1 MINLSL
7 QILLDDFR
15 RDPNFLW
22 VDDVFITGIL
32 AKRAGIKHKSI
43 SPAYA
48 LSSHFLENER
58 RKEKVIF
65 AHLSGARNHG
75 YRRELWAEFLA
86 RNGYALDAE
95 SGKLGVVE
103 VRKKVETVTSG
114 VKKPESKRRTA
125 RKKRKGN
132 GKNSEAPKEA

>member
-1 MINLSL
+1 M
-7 QILLDDFR
+7 
-15 RDPNFLW
+15 
-22 VDDVFITGIL
+22 DDVFITGIL

-48 LSSHFLENER
+48 LSPHVLEKER
-58 RKEKVIF
+58 KKEKVIF

-86 RNGYALDAE
+86 RNGYMLDPA

-103 VRKKVETVTSG
+103 VKGVEAVTSG
-114 VKKPESKRRTA
+114 VVRTESKRRKSRT
-125 RKKRKGN
+125 KKQAKKKQ
-132 GKNSEAPKEA
+132 GKA